1 MVSASSRR
9 ADPAA
14 GEQLQETGCHLLQLE
29 ETGQGGVISGG
40 SDARRACLVQP
51 GQICT
56 RDVVRDCE
64 RKVKREKEIESGGSQ
79 VKFLWC

>member
-29 ETGQGGVISGG
+29 QTSQGGVISGG

-51 GQICT
+51 GLAICT
-56 RDVVRDCE
+56 RDIVRVLE
-64 RKVKREKEIESGGSQ
+64 VKELELVLFK
-79 VKFLWC
+79 L